1 MKILNHPNIGKKLSV
16 GLTMMLKHVLKFA
29 PDARE
34 HTSRSTGEAEPFD
47 VNASISSIKAS
58 NVGASIIFKR
68 SGSVDVAD
76 GIPQK
81 RLRRPQERHYNY
93 RNNWQHL
100 RKPPRA
106 PAPRR
111 CALSPSSIP
120 PRLYLA
126 EQPSAAHHTLS
137 CPNAAAK
144 KETASGP
151 CGRIGAL
158 RKERSRQHLPTFCWS
173 LWLSVIPPSLPLWFQ
188 SNSLRWSRLRGHCT
202 WWWSTPAEV
211 RRTLP
216 DECFWMNTC
225 TRQSLLQSNHVVL

>member
-47 VNASISSIKAS
+47 INASISSIKAS

-81 RLRRPQERHYNY
+81 RLQRSQERHYNY

-126 EQPSAAHHTLS
+126 EQPSAAHHTLFPVQTLQLRRKPLLGRAAES
-137 CPNAAAK
+137 ERCVKNA
-144 KETASGP
+144 P
-151 CGRIGAL
+151 DNIC
-158 RKERSRQHLPTFCWS
+158 
-173 LWLSVIPPSLPLWFQ
+173 PPS
-188 SNSLRWSRLRGHCT
+188 
-202 WWWSTPAEV
+202 AEACDC
-211 RRTLP
+211 L
-216 DECFWMNTC
+216 
-225 TRQSLLQSNHVVL
+225 